1 MLDTR
6 LILSGS
12 WITVILIYL
21 VGDVLR
27 IYSGD
32 FARMEAASPSS
43 GEKWLFAAIF
53 LLIPILMA
61 FLSLVL
67 PQSIA
72 RWASIIVAVVLFV
85 FVLIDLSSY
94 PSLYDKFLLVVSMVF
109 NGVTL
114 WYAWNWTA

>member
-12 WITVILIYL
+12 WISVILIYL
-21 VGDVLR
+21 AGDVLR

-32 FARMEAASPSS
+32 FARMSAAGTVPS
-43 GEKWLFAAIF
+43 GNMWLFAAVF

-67 PQSIA
+67 PQSVS
-72 RWASIIVAVVLFV
+72 RWASIIVAVVLFI
-85 FVLIDLSSY
+85 FVLADLGSY
-94 PSLYDKFLLVVSMVF
+94 PSLYDKLLLVVSMGF
-109 NGVTL
+109 NIVTI
-114 WYAWNWTA
+114 WYAWNWT